1 MKKIKILS
9 LLLVILLVASLAIGC
24 QQAAPPPPDDDDD
37 NGEPAPPPVD
47 EGPWR
52 LTMASGWVTGVY
64 YPISGAMSRIA
75 YTSMDRI
82 SLSVESSGASVANA
96 KLIGSKDADLAILQN
111 DIAYY
116 AYNGEIMFQGEKVDN
131 MVGLFMLHPEPIQ
144 MVVAADS
151 GIETPADLKGKR
163 VAVGPL
169 GSGTEANTSQIVEIY
184 GLNPDFSDFG
194 QVERISAGEAADFL
208 KDGRIDAAFFTTG
221 IGAAA
226 IADLALVK
234 DVKLISVDDEHAAK
248 LAEKY
253 PFYSTVTVPGDVY
266 RGVDELQTVTVLA
279 MGVARSEL
287 PEDAMYEFV
296 KAIYENIETIH
307 GAHAMGRTVTLESAL
322 VGMPIELHP
331 GAEKYFKEV
340 GRL

>member
-1 MKKIKILS
+1 MKKVKFICFVLAV
-9 LLLVILLVASLAIGC
+9 LLIAGLAIGC
-24 QQAAPPPPDDDDD
+24 QDSSDYSAT
-37 NGEPAPPPVD
+37 
-47 EGPWR
+47 GPWR

-75 YTSMDRI
+75 YNNMENI

-116 AYNGEIMFQGEKVDN
+116 AYNGEIMFEEDGPVSN

-144 MVVAADS
+144 IVVAKDS
-151 GIETPADLKGKR
+151 GIKTPADLKGKR

-184 GLNPDFSDFG
+184 GLNPDFSDFAA
-194 QVERISAGEAADFL
+194 VERISAGEAADFL

-234 DVKLISVDDEHAAK
+234 DVNLVAIDDKHAAD

-253 PFYSTVTVPGDVY
+253 PFYSTVQVPGDVY
-266 RGVDELQTVTVLA
+266 RGISSLQTVTVLA
-279 MGVARSEL
+279 MIVGRADL
-287 PEDAMYEFV
+287 PEAAMYEFV
-296 KAIYENIETIH
+296 KAIYENLDIIH
-307 GAHAMGRTVTLESAL
+307 GAHAMGQTVTLESAL
-322 VGMPIELHP
+322 VGMPIKLHP